1 MKKVFFLILIG
12 FTIPFF
18 AQKDSLQ
25 LGDRYA
31 EDQLY
36 MLISYNQLID
46 QPLSVD
52 ASGLSYGLSA
62 GFIKDVTLNRR
73 GSISLAMGLGYNFD
87 LYNHGLV
94 ISEQNN
100 EITFQAG
107 NSFTSN
113 KLLTHNLEFPLQLRW
128 RNSDANTYKFWR
140 IYMGIKASYN
150 LSNDFK
156 FLDET
161 TSLSYK
167 NIPQFNSWQY
177 GVTLSVG
184 YDVFTAHAYYG
195 LNPILENAAIG
206 STEISSKI
214 LKIGLIF
221 YLL

>member
-1 MKKVFFLILIG
+1 MKQVFFLILIG

-36 MLISYNQLID
+36 MLISYNQLFD

-52 ASGLSYGLSA
+52 ATGLSYGLSA

-73 GSISLAMGLGYNFD
+73 GSISLAMGIGYNFD
-87 LYNHGLV
+87 LYNHGIT

-100 EITFQAG
+100 EITFLAD

-150 LSNDFK
+150 LSNEFK
-156 FLDET
+156 FSNET
-161 TSLSYK
+161 TAFSYK
-167 NIPQFNSWQY
+167 KISQFNTWQY

-184 YDVFTAHAYYG
+184 YDVFTSYAYYG
-195 LNPILENAAIG
+195 FTPILENAAID
-206 STEISSKI
+206 SKEISSKI

>member
-140 IYMGIKASYN
+140 IYMGIKASHN
-150 LSNDFK
+150 LSNNFK
-156 FLDET
+156 FLNET

-195 LNPILENAAIG
+195 LNPILENAMIG

>member
-140 IYMGIKASYN
+140 IY
-150 LSNDFK
+150 
-156 FLDET
+156 T
-161 TSLSYK
+161 
-167 NIPQFNSWQY
+167 
-177 GVTLSVG
+177 
-184 YDVFTAHAYYG
+184 G
-195 LNPILENAAIG
+195 LKYSRL
-206 STEISSKI
+206 ISSSYSFESDLEDI
-214 LKIGLIF
+214 FLKLVKGQ
-221 YLL
+221 

>member
-150 LSNDFK
+150 LSNNFK

-195 LNPILENAAIG
+195 LNPILENAEIG

>member
-140 IYMGIKASYN
+140 IYMGIKASHN
-150 LSNDFK
+150 LSNNFK
-156 FLDET
+156 FLNET

-195 LNPILENAAIG
+195 LNPILENAVIG

>member
-1 MKKVFFLILIG
+1 MKKVFSLILIG

-31 EDQLY
+31 DDQLY
-36 MLISYNQLID
+36 LLISYNQLMD

-52 ASGLSYGLSA
+52 ASGLSYGFSGGL
-62 GFIKDVTLNRR
+62 IKDVIINKR
-73 GSISLAMGLGYNFD
+73 GSVSLALGLGYNFD
-87 LYNHGLV
+87 LFNHGLA

-100 EITFQAG
+100 EITFQAD
-107 NSFTSN
+107 NTFASN
-113 KLLTHNLEFPLQLRW
+113 KLLIHNLEFPLQLRW

-150 LSNDFK
+150 LSNEFK
-156 FLDET
+156 FSNET

-167 NIPQFNSWQY
+167 NIPQFNNWQY
-177 GVTLSVG
+177 GITLSVG

-195 LNPILENAAIG
+195 FNPILENAAIG